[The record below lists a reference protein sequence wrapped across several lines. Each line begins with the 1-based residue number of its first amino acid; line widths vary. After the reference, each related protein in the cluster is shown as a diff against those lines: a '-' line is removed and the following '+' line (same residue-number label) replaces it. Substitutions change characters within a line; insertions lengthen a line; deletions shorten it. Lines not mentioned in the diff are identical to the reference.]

1 MISTVLALVNPIT
14 TSDLGVSSPN
24 LTAYRAGY
32 IVAAAL
38 AFIAA
43 FLARRVPDAERRRHD
58 GTARQSPKGTRR
70 RALKPFPATI
80 TVN

>member
-1 MISTVLALVNPIT
+1 MISTVLSLVNPIT

-43 FLARRVPDAERRRHD
+43 FLARRVPDADAAVTMVQR
-58 GTARQSPKGTRR
+58 AKAPKEPV
-70 RALKPFPATI
+70 AAH
-80 TVN
+80 